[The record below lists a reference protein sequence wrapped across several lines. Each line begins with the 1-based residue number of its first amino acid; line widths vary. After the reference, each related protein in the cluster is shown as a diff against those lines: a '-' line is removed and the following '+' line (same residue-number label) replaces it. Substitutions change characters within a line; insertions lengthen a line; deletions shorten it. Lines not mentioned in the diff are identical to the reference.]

1 MASTSST
8 QLPPG
13 VSPNHPLGPLEEII
27 DILRTITQHTAE
39 NGPSDDLG
47 IRIVTAGDDTE
58 ALVPVFFRCTWP
70 AGAKSRHILIWIKP
84 SIPNSDFGT
93 AVNDAFMVI
102 EAGGIIKKTGI
113 NWIDFSPFAD
123 ASPRS
128 VAARN
133 TVRGAVGLEN
143 PPTQQ
148 QIIKMLEQTM
158 NGIMEVI
165 VQPAKDAARCHIC
178 REVRPIIP
186 ANMAKIRK
194 SAFRLRIFCEGC
206 QQKLGI
212 QEINR
217 INAQAEAEIMQRAQ
231 NSLSNT
237 GE

>member
-1 MASTSST
+1 MTSTSST

-13 VSPNHPLGPLEEII
+13 VSPNHPLGPLKEII
-27 DILRTITQHTAE
+27 DEFRTFTQKTAE
-39 NGPSDDLG
+39 NGQSDDLG
-47 IRIVTAGDDTE
+47 IRTVTAGDETE

-70 AGAKSRHILIWIKP
+70 AGAKSRHILIWIRP
-84 SIPNSDFGT
+84 SIPDSDLGT

-102 EAGGIIKKTGI
+102 EAGGIIKKTCT
-113 NWIDFSPFAD
+113 NWIAVNPFVD

-133 TVRGAVGLEN
+133 TVRGAVGLEI

-148 QIIKMLEQTM
+148 QIIKMMEQTM
-158 NGIMEVI
+158 NGIMVVVVE
-165 VQPAKDAARCHIC
+165 PAEDAARCHIC
-178 REVRPIIP
+178 HEVRSLTPG
-186 ANMAKIRK
+186 NMANIRK
-194 SAFRLRIFCEGC
+194 SSFGPRIFCEDC
-206 QQKLGI
+206 QQKLGM

-217 INAQAEAEIMQRAQ
+217 INAQAEAEITQRAQ